1 MIMKKSLLQ
10 HVLLTLTLLL
20 GAMSVAS
27 AADRLYIDA
36 VYIEPGETQ
45 TIAINLENEVP
56 YYGFQADINLPKGLE
71 FVIENDSPS
80 IFLSART
87 NSSYSLVTNLVNLG
101 FLRVGAFSSNH
112 TSIAGTS
119 GTLLFVKVS
128 ADDEFVGGQL
138 ALSNIH
144 FIGENDLDI
153 VFPNFT
159 MDIRNEADNKCYL
172 PNFSIA
178 DGQTKTV
185 SLILDNETPF
195 TAFQTDIYLPD
206 GLTIVDDSFKV
217 TNRALNHTISA
228 KSFGDGRMRIICF
241 SPSSSVIASGTGSVV
256 EFDIR
261 SNISTEETYTIE
273 LKNQTF
279 STSTAEE
286 YVLPNS
292 TSNVTIVGTLVSEI
306 ILNESRAEMNVG
318 ETLILTATINPSH
331 ATNKDIEWFSSN
343 PEVATVSSLG
353 IVTAVGE
360 GIAIITVSST
370 DGSDISATCDITVH
384 KIVTDICLNETDV
397 TLNEGQTLQLE
408 ATVSPETANNKVLQW
423 SSSNE
428 GVATVDQ
435 SGLVTAISHGS
446 AVITVSSTDGSDISA
461 KCSINVYNAEVSEI
475 IVDGI
480 TISTGPFN
488 VNIHGTYEDT
498 IIRLLD
504 IDGRL
509 LYIGNDTHIEVPKA
523 GVYILIVHNK
533 IFKIKL

>member
-1 MIMKKSLLQ
+1 MKKSLLQ

-27 AADRLYIDA
+27 AADRIYIDA

-71 FVIENDSPS
+71 FVIENGSPS
-80 IFLSART
+80 ISLSART
-87 NSSYSLVTNLVNLG
+87 NASYSLVTNLVNLG
-101 FLRVGAFSSNH
+101 CLRVGAFSSNH

-144 FIGENDLDI
+144 FIGENDQDI

-178 DGQTKTV
+178 DGLTKTV

-195 TAFQTDIYLPD
+195 AAFQTDIYLPD

-217 TNRALNHTISA
+217 TNRVLNHTISA
-228 KSFGDGRMRIICF
+228 KSFGDGRTRIICF
-241 SPSSSVIASGTGSVV
+241 SPSSNVIASGTGSVV

-261 SNISTEETYTIE
+261 ASISTEETYTIE

-292 TSNVTIVGTLVSEI
+292 TTNVTIVGTLVSEI

-318 ETLILTATINPSH
+318 ETLTLTATINPSH

-360 GIAIITVSST
+360 GIAIITAKAI
-370 DGSDISATCDITVH
+370 DGSNLSATCQVEVH
-384 KIVTDICLNETDV
+384 KEQILVSSIELNPQTICGEEGDTYQIVATILPDDADNKTIVWSSNNSEVASVDYNGIVTL
-397 TLNEGQTLQLE
+397 
-408 ATVSPETANNKVLQW
+408 K
-423 SSSNE
+423 SN
-428 GVATVDQ
+428 
-435 SGLVTAISHGS
+435 GS
-446 AVITVSSTDGSDISA
+446 AVITATSSDSSQV
-461 KCSINVYNAEVSEI
+461 KAECKVIVSEKG
-475 IVDGI
+475 GI
-480 TISTGPFN
+480 DEILIDKEAYVKIYSLNGVLIYQGVYSQSN
-488 VNIHGTYEDT
+488 LASGTYIILIDGKALKS
-498 IIRLLD
+498 IIR
-504 IDGRL
+504 
-509 LYIGNDTHIEVPKA
+509 
-523 GVYILIVHNK
+523 
-533 IFKIKL
+533 